1 MNTFKD
7 RQKAFESKFAFDEEM
22 TFKAQARANKLL
34 GNWAAEKLGLSGENA
49 STYAMEVV
57 KSDFEEPGL
66 EDVFRKVSK
75 DLDGKVS
82 EQDIRS
88 KAEEFMIEAL
98 NQIQSE
104 AS

>member
-22 TFKAQARANKLL
+22 SFKVQARANKNL
-34 GNWAAEKLGLSGENA
+34 GIWAAEKLGLSGENA

-66 EDVFRKVSK
+66 EDVFRKVTK
-75 DLDGKVS
+75 DLDGIVS
-82 EQDIRS
+82 EKEIRS
-88 KAEEFMIEAL
+88 KAEEFFVEAST
-98 NQIQSE
+98 QIQSE
-104 AS
+104 GS

>member
-7 RQKAFESKFAFDEEM
+7 RQKAFESKFVFDEEM
-22 TFKAQARANKLL
+22 SFKAQARANKNL
-34 GNWAAEKLGLSGENA
+34 GMWAAEKLGLSGENA

-75 DLDGKVS
+75 DLEGIVNEK
-82 EQDIRS
+82 EIRS
-88 KAEEFMIEAL
+88 KAEEFMIEATT
-98 NQIQSE
+98 QIQSE
-104 AS
+104 GS